1 MKSNSGFVNPWNVAL
16 RARKKFGAGLMFV
29 MGIAG
34 VLAMFTGAV
43 GLGAVNHLHNV
54 RAEGEIDQARFA
66 ATGGIQAA
74 LARLS
79 RPRHWPTAS
88 EPWGDGNVSSD
99 VDFNYDPDVTKL
111 RSASNPTLL
120 AEVRI
125 YNNTANAFHRCTQGP
140 DGVPI
145 PNDRILVISS
155 GIYNDGARREA
166 TTVSALVKPSGVSFD
181 KAMFGNSEVKV
192 LGSLVD
198 CVDSSVAGWT
208 PAAYTPYDM
217 VANPVT
223 GASIASNNNLLNS
236 IELDGASKVDGNIN
250 SGPNSVLGAITYL
263 GALVTGSD
271 GSLASAK
278 DNNKVFAP
286 ATGTT
291 TLSPGDA
298 NYTGPATVL
307 TLNGGSYT
315 VGGDLNLSGG
325 MSVVVTA
332 PTTIYVSKNVNITG
346 GTKLNITG
354 KPSDLQ
360 IYSSGSSTNSI
371 EIKDSQGSF
380 LMAGAEL
387 TAHIDN
393 SEVFGAVVANKV
405 KAENNTKLHYDKAL
419 AGKFFGS
426 TDWTTDSF
434 LGRGSIKTLTVTPP
448 AGGPPSDPMAASA
461 SSSSTGGTTGGASG
475 TTTGTTTGSTTSGT
489 TTGTTTGSTTSGTTT
504 GTTTGSTTSGT
515 TTGTTTGSTTSGTI
529 TGTTTG
535 STTSGTTTG
544 TTTGSTTSGTTTG
557 TTTGSTTSGTTTGT
571 TTGSTT
577 SGGTGWD
584 YEKKICCRDFSC
596 GPPRCM
602 LW

>member
-1 MKSNSGFVNPWNVAL
+1 MKTNSGFVNPWNVAL

-155 GIYNDGARREA
+155 GIYNDGVRREA

-208 PAAYTPYDM
+208 PATYTPYDM
-217 VANPVT
+217 VTNPVT

-291 TLSPGDA
+291 SLSAGDA
-298 NYTGPATVL
+298 NYTGPATIL

-419 AGKFFGS
+419 AGSFFGS

-434 LGRGSIKTLTVTPP
+434 LGRGSIKTVTVTPP
-448 AGGPPSDPMAASA
+448 PGGPPSDPMAASA
-461 SSSSTGGTTGGASG
+461 TGGTSGGTTGGTSGATSGTSG
-475 TTTGTTTGSTTSGT
+475 TTTGTSGTSGTTTGTSGTTSGTTMASATTGTSGTTSGT
-489 TTGTTTGSTTSGTTT
+489 TTGTSGTTSGTTMGSGTTSGTTT
-504 GTTTGSTTSGT
+504 GTSGTTSGT
-515 TTGTTTGSTTSGTI
+515 TTGTSG
-529 TGTTTG
+529 
-535 STTSGTTTG
+535 TTSGTTTG
-544 TTTGSTTSGTTTG
+544 TSGTTSGTTTG
-557 TTTGSTTSGTTTGT
+557 
-571 TTGSTT
+571 
-577 SGGTGWD
+577 GTGWAK
-584 YEKKICCRDFSC
+584 EKKLCCRDFSC